1 MTEIIINS
9 CNFDAKELS
18 PNLNISIEKTTTV
31 ITKKLSTSCLGKLAS
46 IYALIL

>member
-31 ITKKLSTSCLGKLAS
+31 ITKNFLLVVWVNWQVYML
-46 IYALIL
+46 